1 MSKKITIL
9 KVENQDISIFYK
21 KEEDYISL
29 TDIARIKNSDE
40 PKDVVKNWFRN
51 RSTVEFLG
59 LQERIN
65 NSNFK
70 GVEFDPLFQEA
81 GNNSFTLSPTK
92 WINTTNAI
100 GIISKTGRGGG
111 TFAHKDIAF
120 EFASWIS
127 AEFKLY
133 LIKEFQRLKDD
144 ENERLKLEWNLQRTI
159 SKINYRI
166 HTDAIKENI
175 VPNLISK
182 SQINFVYANEA
193 DLLNVALFG
202 ITAKQW
208 KEENPNA
215 KGNMRDKANIEQL
228 VVLSNM
234 ESINA
239 LLIEQGLS
247 QKERLIQLN
256 KVAIMQMKSLLAN
269 NSLKSLK

>member
-1 MSKKITIL
+1 MSKITIL
-9 KVENQDISIFYK
+9 KVKEQEVSIFFK
-21 KEEDYISL
+21 KDEDYISL
-29 TDIARIKNSDE
+29 TDIARIKNKDE

-59 LQERIN
+59 LWERIN
-65 NSNFK
+65 NPNFK
-70 GVEFDPLFQEA
+70 GVEFDPLLRES
-81 GNNSFTLSPTK
+81 GSNSFTLSPTK
-92 WINTTNAI
+92 WISLTKSI
-100 GIISKTGRGGG
+100 GIISKTGRSGG

-133 LIKEFQRLKDD
+133 LIKEFQRLKSD
-144 ENERLKLEWNLQRTI
+144 ENERLNLEWNLQRTL

-166 HTDAIKENI
+166 HTDAINENI
-175 VPNLISK
+175 VPNLSK
-182 SQINFVYANEA
+182 SQINFVYASEA

-202 ITAKQW
+202 QTAKQW
-208 KEENPNA
+208 KEQYPNA
-215 KGNMRDKANIEQL
+215 KGNMRDESTIEQL

-239 LLIEQGLS
+239 LLIEQGIS
-247 QKERLIQLN
+247 QKDRLVQLN

-269 NSLKSLK
+269 KSFKELGE